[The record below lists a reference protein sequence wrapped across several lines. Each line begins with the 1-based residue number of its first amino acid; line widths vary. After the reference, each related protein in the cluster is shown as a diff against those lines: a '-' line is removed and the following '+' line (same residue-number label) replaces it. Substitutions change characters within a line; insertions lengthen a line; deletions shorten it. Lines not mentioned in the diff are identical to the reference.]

1 MIKNLELY
9 LIEFEKNRLRK
20 NKNYINIY
28 LVKNNICRFII
39 VTTYNHYTFFANN
52 KFKKHK
58 SR

>member
-9 LIEFEKNRLRK
+9 LIGFEKNRLRK
-20 NKNYINIY
+20 NKNYINNY
-28 LVKNNICRFII
+28 LFKNNICWFII
-39 VTTYNHYTFFANN
+39 VITYNHYIFFANN